1 MQVANVRIIRLEGCA
16 MKFYGRAQE
25 VAERI
30 LEAFKSGNV
39 PKALAPVFINRNDN
53 VPCRKW
59 SWCNQFVCILNG
71 TDDARGFRQWEQVGR
86 NVRKGARAFQIF
98 VPLFRKLKVTD
109 SKGIEKEIQALY
121 GFKSAPVFALES
133 TDGKPLPPAD
143 SEALTW
149 IDSLPLVEVARV
161 WNLKVDVFDG
171 RPAGPLGKYIRS
183 AGIALG
189 VKNLSTWAHELV
201 HAADDKLGNLKER
214 GQHWRSE
221 VVAELGG
228 AVLLESLGLSV
239 DSDRG
244 GCWQYVTAYASEAN
258 ILPLQ
263 ACMDVLKRTC
273 DAVSLILEHSANQ
286 PCQA

>member
-1 MQVANVRIIRLEGCA
+1 
-16 MKFYGRAQE
+16 MKFYGKAQD
-25 VAERI
+25 VAEKV
-30 LEAFKSGNV
+30 LEAFKNGNV
-39 PKALAPVFINRNDN
+39 PKALAPVFIKRKDN
-53 VPCRKW
+53 VPCRQW

-71 TDDARGFRQWEQVGR
+71 TNDARGFRQWEQVGH
-86 NVRKGARAFQIF
+86 NVKKGAKAFQIF
-98 VPLFRKLKVTD
+98 VPLFKKIKSTD
-109 SKGIEKEIQALY
+109 ANGAEKEIQALY

-133 TDGKPLPPAD
+133 TEGTPLPPAD
-143 SEALTW
+143 AEALNW
-149 IDSLPLVEVARV
+149 IDSLPLVEVARA

-221 VVAELGG
+221 IVAELGG
-228 AVLLESLGLSV
+228 AILLEALGLTV

-244 GCWQYVTAYASEAN
+244 GCWHYVTAYAAESGIASV
-258 ILPLQ
+258 Q
-263 ACMDVLKRTC
+263 ACMAVLKRTC
-273 DAVSLILEHSANQ
+273 DAVDLILIEAAKLALEKKSAN
-286 PCQA
+286 

>member
-1 MQVANVRIIRLEGCA
+1 
-16 MKFYGRAQE
+16 MKFYGKAQD
-25 VAERI
+25 VAEQI
-30 LEAFKSGNV
+30 LEAFKNGDV
-39 PKALAPVFINRNDN
+39 PKALAPVFIKRKDN
-53 VPCRKW
+53 VPCRNW
-59 SWCNQFVCILNG
+59 SWCNQLVCILNG

-86 NVRKGARAFQIF
+86 NVRKGAKAFQIF
-98 VPLFRKLKVTD
+98 VPLFKKLKVTD
-109 SKGIEKEIQALY
+109 ENGIEKEIQALF

-133 TDGKPLPPAD
+133 TEGAPLPPAD
-143 SEALTW
+143 AEALDW
-149 IDSLPLVEVARV
+149 IDSLPLVEVART

-221 VVAELGG
+221 IVAELGG
-228 AVLLESLGLSV
+228 AILLESLGLSI

-244 GCWQYVTAYASEAN
+244 GCWQYVTAYASDAG
-258 ILPLQ
+258 ITSVQ

-273 DAVSLILEHSANQ
+273 DSVNFLLE
-286 PCQA
+286 QASNHTYQA